1 MNLSKWKWAMSAMVL
16 MLLSIMPVAA
26 GSPFADGPDGADA
39 QRITVEELKQMLAKN
54 QPVTIIDVRGS
65 DYDSSDSKIKG
76 AIRITPG
83 DVAAH
88 VKEIPRD
95 KPIVTYC
102 SCATD
107 GGALAAAQ
115 VLRENGFKNVRALK
129 GGWPAWNEAGG
140 PIEPKIT
147 PAN

>member
-1 MNLSKWKWAMSAMVL
+1 MNLSKWKWVMMVTVA
-16 MLLSIMPVAA
+16 MLLSVMPIAA
-26 GSPFADGPDGADA
+26 GSPFSDGLDSGDGE
-39 QRITVEELKQMLAKN
+39 RITVEELKQMLAKN

-76 AIRITPG
+76 AIRVPHG
-83 DVAAH
+83 DMVAH
-88 VKEIPRD
+88 VKDIPRD
-95 KPIVTYC
+95 RPVVTYC
-102 SCATD
+102 SCSSD
-107 GGALAAAQ
+107 GGALSAAQ
-115 VLRENGFKNVRALK
+115 VLRENGFKNARALK